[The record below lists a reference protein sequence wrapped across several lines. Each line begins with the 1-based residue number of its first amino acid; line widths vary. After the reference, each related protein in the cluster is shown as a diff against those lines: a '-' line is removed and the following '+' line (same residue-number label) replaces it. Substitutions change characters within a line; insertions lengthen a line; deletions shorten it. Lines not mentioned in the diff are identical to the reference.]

1 MQKTK
6 LGISVGLL
14 AAIIYF
20 LGLFSGYVAT
30 IVLVGYI
37 LIVEDNA
44 WLKKTSV
51 KAVVLVLGFSLL
63 YSVLGLIPGLI
74 SVINSLVNI
83 FGGSFYITFVTNVI
97 NMLENGIGLVQKIV
111 FLGLGVMALNE
122 STIKIPGLDALIDK
136 YMD

>member
-14 AAIIYF
+14 AAIVYF

-44 WLKKTSV
+44 WLKNTSV
-51 KAVVLVLGFSLL
+51 KAVVLMLGFSLV

-74 SVINSLVNI
+74 SFINSLVNI
-83 FGGSFYITFVTNVI
+83 FGGSFYISFVTNVI

>member
-14 AAIIYF
+14 AAIVYF

-51 KAVVLVLGFSLL
+51 KAVVLMLGFSLV

-74 SVINSLVNI
+74 SFINSLVNI
-83 FGGSFYITFVTNVI
+83 FGGRLYS
-97 NMLENGIGLVQKIV
+97 LVW
-111 FLGLGVMALNE
+111 ALW
-122 STIKIPGLDALIDK
+122 L
-136 YMD
+136 

>member
-51 KAVVLVLGFSLL
+51 KAVVLMLGFSLV

-74 SVINSLVNI
+74 SFINSLVNI
-83 FGGSFYITFVTNVI
+83 FGGSFYISFVTNVI